1 MKKRVIVCMLAL
13 TMVFSV
19 AACGNDNKKDTKE
32 TSKTE
37 QKKDKDDEDFESEDV
52 EEEES
57 NEEKTVIAE
66 RGTFDGNV
74 YTNESMGFQVTFPE
88 GCTMYSDEEIQ
99 QVVGNGSEIMEEAYD
114 SDTVENSIS
123 GTIYDVIAVTAD
135 QTANIQIVMEDT
147 EVSAGRKLTAQEY
160 AQAVK
165 TNLKLAYETAGIEVG
180 DMEVTDAT
188 YGGMDFK
195 VVSLSANGMTQ
206 EYYAHKNGNYMLVFT
221 MTYTD
226 ATPVQE
232 FLNSVTAL

>member
-1 MKKRVIVCMLAL
+1 MKKRVIACMLAL
-13 TMVFSV
+13 TMVFSL
-19 AACGNDNKKDTKE
+19 AACGNDNKKDTTE

-37 QKKDKDDEDFESEDV
+37 EKKDKDLESEDV
-52 EEEES
+52 DEEEES
-57 NEEKTVIAE
+57 NEEETVIAE
-66 RGTFDGNV
+66 RGTFEGNV

-99 QVVGNGSEIMEEAYD
+99 QVVGNGSEILEEAYD
-114 SDTVENSIS
+114 SDIVENSIS

-147 EVSAGRKLTAQEY
+147 EVSAGRELTAKEY
-160 AQAVK
+160 AQAMK
-165 TNLKLAYETAGIEVG
+165 TNLKLAYESAGIEVG

-195 VVSLSANGMTQ
+195 VVSLTANGMTQ

-226 ATPVQE
+226 ATLVQE